1 MLKHLLKTLLLLGAL
16 IGFTAC
22 SSDRDFSEEQTSLKL
37 ELKLPENIKV
47 KEYKQLNIQLK
58 ELNTGL
64 IISKELKG
72 SNTLQVAVPSGTY
85 NVSVEGTISYSDDT
99 GTTDTKIAG
108 VQAGMVVSGSQIS
121 KTIDLAL
128 KAGSGDLIIEE
139 IFFTGTKTPEGE
151 MYFGDQYFKITNNTD
166 EVLYADGLLVIQS
179 SFMTNEKYDYTP
191 NIMATT
197 FSAGAIIKIP
207 GTGTTYPVQP
217 GASIII
223 AEDAINHKEFN
234 LLSIDLSKAD
244 FQIFKG
250 EGDIDNPKVQRM
262 INVGYKEDKENED
275 ESLKM
280 VINNR
285 GYYAYALARMP
296 KGMTDEELMIRNSY
310 TYTYDR
316 VFFGYVFPTEDSGI
330 KIPNEWIADAVNLG
344 VKESFQWVVT
354 SPSIDMGWTSVTA
367 FDGDQNRYG
376 KAVRRKIVGK
386 SMGGKNIFKDTN
398 NSTVD
403 FDHGVKPSLF
413 N

>member
-1 MLKHLLKTLLLLGAL
+1 MLKHLLKTLLLLGAV

-64 IISKELKG
+64 TISKELKG
-72 SNTLQVAVPSGTY
+72 SNILQVAVPSGTY

-108 VQAGMVVSGSQIS
+108 VQAGMVVSGSQIN

-128 KAGSGDLIIEE
+128 KAGGGDLIIEE

-166 EVLYADGLLVIQS
+166 EILYADGLLVIQS

-223 AEDAINHKEFN
+223 AESAINHKEFN
-234 LLSIDLSKAD
+234 PLSIDLSKAD
-244 FQIFKG
+244 FQIFK
-250 EGDIDNPKVQRM
+250 EDSDDIDNPNVPKV
-262 INVGYKEDKENED
+262 INLAD
-275 ESLKM
+275 KM
-280 VINNR
+280 VIHTQ

-296 KGMTDEELMIRNSY
+296 KEMSNDELISQN
-310 TYTYDR
+310 TYDYKYNR
-316 VFFGYVFPTEDSGI
+316 VFFGNVFPTEDSGI
-330 KIPNEWIADAVNLG
+330 KIPNEWITDVVNLG
-344 VKESFQWVVT
+344 VKESFQWIVT

-367 FDGDQNRYG
+367 FDGDQNRFG

-386 SMGGKNIFKDTN
+386 SLGGKNIFKDTN